1 MKLTILEYTTLCIN
15 KVQFYHTILWVTMA
29 TPKSF
34 ISLIVCFC
42 LVIFSFIGTHA
53 VDVSHDGRAIKIDGK
68 RRVLISGSI
77 HYPRSTPEVNILIYL
92 STLISH
98 PKRLSTLI
106 LVNLI
111 IDVARVNPKSQRR
124 RIRCNWN
131 ICFLECTWTFTS
143 CVWFFWQ

>member
-1 MKLTILEYTTLCIN
+1 MMNFLSLSVWFCFVIL
-15 KVQFYHTILWVTMA
+15 
-29 TPKSF
+29 
-34 ISLIVCFC
+34 
-42 LVIFSFIGTHA
+42 SFIGSNA
-53 VDVSHDGRAIKIDGK
+53 VEVSHDGRAIIIDGK
-68 RRVLISGSI
+68 RRVLLSGSI

-124 RIRCNWN
+124 RIRCN
-131 ICFLECTWTFTS
+131 
-143 CVWFFWQ
+143 